1 MTFQQLTYV
10 VEVSKCGSI
19 NKAAHNLFLSQS
31 GISTAIRDLEDELGV
46 HFFNRSNR
54 GVEFTP
60 EGEEFV
66 SYAVSLLE
74 QKSRIESL
82 YTSARSAPTP
92 VRFAVSTQRYPFAE
106 DAFLRLLKEVDA
118 PGYNLSI
125 RETGMDAVIQDVC
138 EHRAD
143 VGVIFLSDLTE
154 KIIRRRMDAQDVEFH
169 ELEAVPPCVYLR
181 LDHPLTACASLTEAK
196 LAEYPY
202 ACFEHDQGAAADFSE
217 EYRLLPERKPAKTI
231 CVNSR
236 TAMMEVLAASNAFT
250 TGSGLLTAGLS
261 DERVISIPLEGRG
274 NVRLGWIRAKSKKTS
289 PQAEQFLRLLAEA
302 AAEAAAYTRTVQKR
316 QIVHRG

>member
-1 MTFQQLTYV
+1 MTFQQLSYV

-19 NKAAHNLFLSQS
+19 NKAAHHLFLSQS
-31 GISTAIRDLEDELGV
+31 GISTAIRDLEDELGI

-66 SYAVSLLE
+66 SYAISLLE
-74 QKSRIESL
+74 QKRRIESL
-82 YTSARSAPTP
+82 YSSARFAPAP
-92 VRFAVSTQRYPFAE
+92 VRFSVSTQRYPFAE
-106 DAFLRLLKEVDA
+106 DAFLRLLKAMDA
-118 PGYNLSI
+118 PGYSLSI

-143 VGVIFLSDLTE
+143 VGVIFISDLTE

-169 ELEAVPPCVYLR
+169 ELAAVPPCIYVR
-181 LDHPLTACASLTEAK
+181 REHPLTCCIPLTEAK

-217 EYRLLPERKPAKTI
+217 EYQLLPDRKPDRNI

-236 TAMMEVLAASNAFT
+236 TTMMEVLAATDAFT

-274 NVRLGWIRAKSKKTS
+274 NVRLGWLRAKNTKAT
-289 PQAEQFLRLLAEA
+289 PQAEKFLRLLAEA
-302 AAEAAAYTRTVQKR
+302 TAEAAAFTRTLQERRVVR
-316 QIVHRG
+316 HG

>member
-1 MTFQQLTYV
+1 MTFQQLSYV

-31 GISTAIRDLEDELGV
+31 GISTAIRDLEDELGIQ
-46 HFFNRSNR
+46 FFSRSNR

-66 SYAVSLLE
+66 SYAISLLE
-74 QKSRIESL
+74 QKRRIESL
-82 YTSARSAPTP
+82 YASDRFAPVP

-106 DAFLRLLKEVDA
+106 DAFLRLLKVMDA
-118 PGYNLSI
+118 PGYSLSI
-125 RETGMDAVIQDVC
+125 RETGMDGVIQDVC

-154 KIIRRRMDAQDVEFH
+154 KIIRRRMDALDVEFY
-169 ELEAVPPCVYLR
+169 ELAAVPPCIYVHK
-181 LDHPLTACASLTEAK
+181 DHPLADCVPLTEKK
-196 LAEYPY
+196 LLEYPY
-202 ACFEHDQGAAADFSE
+202 ACFEHDQGTAADFSE
-217 EYRLLPERKPAKTI
+217 EYQLLSDRKPARTI

-236 TAMMEVLAASNAFT
+236 TAMMEVLAATDAFT

-261 DERVISIPLEGRG
+261 DERVISIPLEDRG
-274 NVRLGWIRAKSKKTS
+274 NVRLGWLRAKNTKST

-302 AAEAAAYTRTVQKR
+302 TADAAAYTRTLQERRVVR
-316 QIVHRG
+316 RG

>member
-1 MTFQQLTYV
+1 MTFQQLSYV

-31 GISTAIRDLEDELGV
+31 GISTAIRDLEDELGI

-66 SYAVSLLE
+66 SYAISLLE
-74 QKSRIESL
+74 QKRRIESL
-82 YTSARSAPTP
+82 YTNDRFAPAP

-106 DAFLRLLKEVDA
+106 DAFLRLLKAMDA
-118 PGYNLSI
+118 PGYSLSI
-125 RETGMDAVIQDVC
+125 RETGMDGVIQDVC

-154 KIIRRRMDAQDVEFH
+154 KIIRRRMDTQDVEFH
-169 ELEAVPPCVYLR
+169 ELAAVPPCIYVHR
-181 LDHPLTACASLTEAK
+181 DHPLTGCAPLTEK
-196 LAEYPY
+196 RLLEYPY

-217 EYRLLPERKPAKTI
+217 EYQLLPDRKPVRTI

-236 TAMMEVLAASNAFT
+236 TAMMEVLAATDAFT

-274 NVRLGWIRAKSKKTS
+274 NVRLGWLRAKNTKST
-289 PQAEQFLRLLAEA
+289 PQAEQFLRLLAESTA
-302 AAEAAAYTRTVQKR
+302 DAAAYTRTLQERRVVR
-316 QIVHRG
+316 RG

>member
-19 NKAAHNLFLSQS
+19 NKAAHRLFLSQS
-31 GISTAIRDLEDELGV
+31 GISTAIRDLENELGI
-46 HFFNRSNR
+46 HFFSRSNR

-66 SYAVSLLE
+66 SYAISLLE
-74 QKSRIESL
+74 QKRRIESL
-82 YTSARSAPTP
+82 YSSARSAPAP
-92 VRFAVSTQRYPFAE
+92 VRFSVSTQRYPFAE
-106 DAFLRLLKEVDA
+106 DAFLRLLKVMDA
-118 PGYNLSI
+118 PGYSLSI

-143 VGVIFLSDLTE
+143 VGVIFISDLTE

-169 ELEAVPPCVYLR
+169 ELAAVPPCIYIR
-181 LDHPLTACASLTEAK
+181 RDHPLAGCVPLTEAK
-196 LAEYPY
+196 LAEFPY
-202 ACFEHDQGAAADFSE
+202 ACFEHDQGAAVDFSE
-217 EYRLLPERKPAKTI
+217 EYQLLPDQKPARTI

-236 TAMMEVLAASNAFT
+236 TTMMEVLASTDAFT
-250 TGSGLLTAGLS
+250 TGSGLLTLGLS

-274 NVRLGWIRAKSKKTS
+274 NVRLGWIRAKATKAT
-289 PQAEQFLRLLAEA
+289 PLAERFLHMLAEA
-302 AAEAAAYTRTVQKR
+302 TADAAAYTRTLQERRVVR
-316 QIVHRG
+316 RG